1 MKMIDY
7 RNTEFCK
14 KMTKISRKK
23 KKLLTLLQKEH
34 PRGKINYNIIKN
46 YYREKFY
53 NIYNN
58 KCAYCGASMETLGM
72 DRLEIDHFIHES
84 SFGKDNI
91 KAGNI
96 KNLVTACYACNRRKG
111 SFLIENDK
119 KFNPDFKTFKK
130 LFYRNSNYEIKIFY
144 KYLNDKQVIRFYEIL
159 KLGAEFRR
167 LDFLIL
173 KILKLI
179 EKLEK
184 IEGKEEEIS
193 DLAKLHLKLLRKRN
207 KINPL
212 SN

>member
-1 MKMIDY
+1 MKINDY

-14 KMTKISRKK
+14 KITKISRKK
-23 KKLLTLLQKEH
+23 KKLLVILQKEH

-53 NIYNN
+53 SIYNY
-58 KCAYCGASMETLGM
+58 KCAYCGASMETLSM

-91 KAGNI
+91 KAGEI

-111 SFLIENDK
+111 SFLIENPK

-130 LFYRNSNYEIKIFY
+130 LFYRNNKYEIKISY
-144 KYLNDKQVIRFYEIL
+144 KYLDDEQVIKFYDIL
-159 KLGAEFRR
+159 KLGAEFRK

-173 KILKLI
+173 KFSKFI

-184 IEGKEEEIS
+184 TKGNEAEI
-193 DLAKLHLKLLRKRN
+193 LKLTKLYFELVRKRN
-207 KINPL
+207 RINSL
-212 SN
+212 S